1 MVKVL
6 HAADFHLDSAFG
18 ALTEE
23 KARLRRRESRALP
36 ARLVEWANDHGA
48 QLMLLAGDLF
58 DSDNLYGQTAQELA
72 DALGRFRGRVFI
84 APGNHDFYTARGPWS
99 TTSWPENVHVFT
111 SDRPS
116 CVDVPE
122 LGCAVWGAAFTA
134 AEVPD
139 GSALTSVRCPDDGR
153 THLMVLHADLSAPD
167 SRYRPITPAQI
178 GGTGL
183 SYLALGHTHTFSG
196 VLHAGQTAFA
206 YPGCP
211 EGRGFDETGEK
222 GFLFGE
228 VGPDGADMAFIPF
241 ARRHYQILRA
251 DITDTTPLDAVERL
265 LPLQTQED
273 IYRIILT
280 GERTEDFSL
289 AALQTRLAE
298 RFFHL
303 ELRDET
309 RAPEDLWARCGEDSL
324 RGLFLQEMR
333 RRLDAAAPD
342 ERPAIEQAVR
352 FGLAAMDHRD
362 L

>member
-1 MVKVL
+1 M
-6 HAADFHLDSAFG
+6 
-18 ALTEE
+18 
-23 KARLRRRESRALP
+23 
-36 ARLVEWANDHGA
+36 
-48 QLMLLAGDLF
+48 
-58 DSDNLYGQTAQELA
+58 QT
-72 DALGRFRGRVFI
+72 FSF
-84 APGNHDFYTARGPWS
+84 
-99 TTSWPENVHVFT
+99 
-111 SDRPS
+111 
-116 CVDVPE
+116 PE

-134 AEVPD
+134 AEEAD
-139 GSALTSVRCPDDGR
+139 GSALTAVRCPDDGR

-178 GGTGL
+178 GETGL
-183 SYLALGHTHTFSG
+183 SYLALGHTHAFSG
-196 VLHAGQTAFA
+196 VLHAGRTTFA

-211 EGRGFDETGEK
+211 EGRGFDELGEK

-228 VGPDGADMAFIPF
+228 VGPNGADMAFVPF

-251 DITDTTPLDAVERL
+251 DVTDAAPLDAVERL
-265 LPLQTQED
+265 LPLRTQED

-289 AALQTRLAE
+289 TALQSCLE
-298 RFFHL
+298 DRFFQL

-324 RGLFLQEMR
+324 RGLFLQEMHR
-333 RRLDAAAPD
+333 QLESAAPED
-342 ERPAIEQAVR
+342 RAAIEQAVR